1 MSITYDCLF
10 IGRNMYPSLC
20 VTGILHAKAMYS
32 DTKWVQKQNYAID
45 PINDPANLYYCAGIQ
60 DVTITLP
67 NAFDFKGI
75 VLRFLN
81 CNYPDNGHW
90 GIKLVSAISTQL
102 IHTKSGWG
110 QGETGQTFAH
120 IINRRVVTLV
130 AANQEWWVLDGEIRT
145 TPEEIIY

>member
-1 MSITYDCLF
+1 
-10 IGRNMYPSLC
+10 MYPSLC

-102 IHTKSGWG
+102 IHTKSGWK
-110 QGETGQTFAH
+110 ELSIRYNTVH
-120 IINRRVVTLV
+120 IINSKIVSLIAVGTDWYLM
-130 AANQEWWVLDGEIRT
+130 EGEIGT
-145 TPEEIIY
+145 SAEQITY